1 MRDPA
6 QIRSQGQGTRLGVDA
21 ADHRICQIRR
31 TQGRLGGR
39 GCRKQRDAGDVPRP
53 RFRREG
59 RSRRARHL
67 QRESRALNRRRR
79 TGPAG
84 CLEAGQREYSG
95 RGLNK
100 PAFLSKR
107 IQILPTAPLL
117 TATPSSDGLELRPRG
132 SWTAA
137 NVTTL
142 EALSNAVTA
151 QLDRARTVKVDMAEV
166 RELDTLGAWLL
177 EKMSRRVTSAGHR
190 ADVVGIADNYTGLI
204 EEVRQVNRHNPAPAP
219 ARNPVVVRVDE
230 IGRAAVGATEDV
242 AVFLQMLGS
251 LFLAIFGLLRRPRSL
266 RVTSL
271 VYQLYRVGWLAIPI
285 VVLITFLI
293 GAIIAQQ
300 GIFHFRKFGADSY
313 VVDMVGILELQQGR
327 TGCGRSG
334 FCGHRRVWG
343 AAVAWRTGACA
354 QERDLPTGLHQ
365 KSVHPEGQRQT

>member
-1 MRDPA
+1 MPA
-6 QIRSQGQGTRLGVDA
+6 RWPLSRWTKPPTRSLGWSGFTRIRG
-21 ADHRICQIRR
+21 
-31 TQGRLGGR
+31 
-39 GCRKQRDAGDVPRP
+39 
-53 RFRREG
+53 EG

-67 QRESRALNRRRR
+67 QRETRALNRPRR

-100 PAFLSKR
+100 RAFPSKR
-107 IQILPTAPLL
+107 IQILPIAPLL

-151 QLDRARTVKVDMAEV
+151 QLDRARSVKVDMAEV

-190 ADVVGIADNYTGLI
+190 TEVVGVADNYAGLI

-219 ARNPVVVRVDE
+219 ARNPVVVKVDE

-266 RVTSL
+266 R
-271 VYQLYRVGWLAIPI
+271 
-285 VVLITFLI
+285 
-293 GAIIAQQ
+293 
-300 GIFHFRKFGADSY
+300 
-313 VVDMVGILELQQGR
+313 
-327 TGCGRSG
+327 
-334 FCGHRRVWG
+334 
-343 AAVAWRTGACA
+343 
-354 QERDLPTGLHQ
+354 
-365 KSVHPEGQRQT
+365 